1 MENGKTLDNDGLSK
15 DFYEVFWDDV
25 KIPLLTSINDAFT
38 KEGLNTS
45 QKEVL
50 IKLVEIKC
58 RGERFINNWR
68 LISLLNTY

>member
-50 IKLVEIKC
+50 IKLVEIKY
-58 RGERFINNWR
+58 RGKRFINNWR